1 MRTGLFFPAVRVTLV
16 HVMSMKISN
25 LKPIVAATLITVT
38 FSIPLQANEAES
50 GAFPPDMLTALK
62 QADAP
67 EAKRLADE
75 IALRWEQSGSPA
87 MDLLY
92 KRGKDAAKRGDLAQA
107 IDHLTALTDHAPDF
121 AEAWHLRASVFFQN
135 DQPGLA
141 MHDLERALHLNPNNF
156 RALFGL
162 GLILEQMNRPQLA
175 LGAYELAL
183 TIHPHYEDAQ
193 TAIARLGDA
202 ARGRAL

>member
-1 MRTGLFFPAVRVTLV
+1 
-16 HVMSMKISN
+16 MSVKISN
-25 LKPIVAATLITVT
+25 LKPIVAATLLTVT
-38 FSIPLQANEAES
+38 FSLPLQAEEAGPS
-50 GAFPPDMLTALK
+50 AFPPDMLDALK
-62 QADAP
+62 RADPP

-92 KRGKDAAKRGDLAQA
+92 KRGKDAAKRGDLVQA

-121 AEAWHLRASVFFQN
+121 SEGWHLRASVFFQN

-162 GLILEQMNRPQLA
+162 GMILEQLNKPQLA
-175 LGAYELAL
+175 LQAYELAL
-183 TIHPHYEDAQ
+183 TIHPHYEEARN
-193 TAIARLGDA
+193 AIARMGQA
-202 ARGRAL
+202 AQGREL